1 MKSIFKILSVALIGL
16 SFTACVED
24 IDTPSRGPVT
34 NPEKEVAGTYTGT
47 WTVDYTVDNQTTTYT
62 VPGTM
67 TLAAPTDGTSYRGFL
82 TSNAV
87 VPENNILDH
96 KLTSAVNITPLTTA
110 TNYLVYN
117 AVTPNGFSKDIA
129 VTVLNAQNQI
139 ENTVQSYTTTI
150 TGQVTPLDAAGQPT
164 KATATAYE
172 MSIDFEYLYQ
182 CAELSGRRPKLV
194 DYKQTYHFVGKLN
207 K

>member
-1 MKSIFKILSVALIGL
+1 MKNIFKILSVALIGL
-16 SFTACVED
+16 SFTACVES
-24 IDTPSRGPVT
+24 IDTPSRGPVA

-47 WTVDYTVDNQTTTYT
+47 WTVTYT
-62 VPGTM
+62 VGTAKTEYNVPGSM
-67 TLAAPTDGTSYRGFL
+67 TLAAPTDGTAFRGYL

-96 KLTSAVNITPLTTA
+96 KLTCAVNITPLTTA

-117 AVTPNGFSKDIA
+117 AVVPNAFNKDIA
-129 VTVLNAQNQI
+129 VTILNDKNQI
-139 ENTVQSYTTTI
+139 EDAVNSYTTTI
-150 TGQVTPLDAAGQPT
+150 TGNVTPLDAAGQPT
-164 KATATAYE
+164 KGTATAME
-172 MSIDFEYLYQ
+172 LTVDFEYLYQ
-182 CAELSGRRPKLV
+182 CAELAGKRPKLV